1 MLTRDLIRTQKKD
14 GRIVPRFLKATPA
27 MVELADD
34 LLALYR
40 DGRGRERDDLADE
53 AAALLHRTRS
63 LLVGKGLHKL
73 VVDACTFA
81 EPTEAVAWRTR
92 VLDASAALM
101 ATPAASEAGHLAAL
115 AMVLEVEPAALA
127 ADLYADLPGRA
138 KLERAPAMPAATLID
153 DYNLALA
160 QGILLGAQRL
170 DLTIADGDAGA
181 RRRLLKALR
190 WRRLLAEVRQDERGL
205 LRLTVSGPAAI
216 FDQGTRY
223 GLQLALFLPV
233 LACCRQWWLSAPVSE
248 RGGETAVLELSHLDG
263 LRGITP
269 FTGFVPPEYE
279 VFAADWAARQPGWA
293 LAEAP
298 LRVLPGGDLVVP
310 DFRFVPTDGG
320 APRDLELFHRWHA
333 APLRARL
340 DQLAAGL
347 LPGLGLGVDRSLAKL
362 KEAAPLMEHPAFATH
377 GFLFSDLP
385 NVRGV
390 AELLGRANG

>member
-1 MLTRDLIRTQKKD
+1 MLTRDLIRTQIKD
-14 GRIVPRFLKATPA
+14 GRILPRFLKPTPA
-27 MVELADD
+27 LVAVAED

-40 DGRGRERDDLADE
+40 DGRGRERDELADE
-53 AAALLHRTRS
+53 AAALLHRSRS

-92 VLDASAALM
+92 VLDASAALL
-101 ATPAASEAGHLAAL
+101 ATPAASEAAHLAAL
-115 AMVLEVEPAALA
+115 AMVLEVEPATLA

-138 KLERAPAMPAATLID
+138 KLERAPAMPATTLID

-170 DLTIADGDAGA
+170 DLTIAEADAGA

-216 FDQGTRY
+216 LDQGTRY
-223 GLQLALFLPV
+223 GVQLALFLPV
-233 LACCRQWWLSAPVSE
+233 LACCKQWWLSAPVAA
-248 RGGETAVLELSHLDG
+248 RGSAPAVLELSHLDG
-263 LRGITP
+263 LPSRSP

-279 VFAADWAARQPGWA
+279 AFAADWAARQPGWT
-293 LAEAP
+293 LAEPP
-298 LRVLPGGDLVVP
+298 LRVLDGGELVVP
-310 DFRFVPTDGG
+310 DFRFVPVDGG
-320 APRDLELFHRWHA
+320 PPQDLELFHRWHA

-340 DQLAAGL
+340 EQLAAGL
-347 LPGLGLGVDRSLAKL
+347 LPGLVLGVDRSLARM
-362 KEAAPLMEHPAFATH
+362 KEAAPLIAHPAFVRH
-377 GFLFSDLP
+377 GVLFSDLP

-390 AELLGRANG
+390 AELLGRG